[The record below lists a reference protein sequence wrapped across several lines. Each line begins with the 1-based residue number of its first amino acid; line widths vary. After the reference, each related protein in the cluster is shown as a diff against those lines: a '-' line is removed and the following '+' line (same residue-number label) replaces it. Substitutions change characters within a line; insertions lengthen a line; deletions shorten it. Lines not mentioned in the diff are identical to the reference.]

1 MTVPLFYWPERVRPS
16 RQIVSA
22 VGNTTDGFISRS
34 SYENDLPISG
44 ARNQLR
50 LAFGYHQSVDAAWAA
65 WIIQNLRRGWFSVP
79 LLTCPQLCN
88 GAALVAAE
96 AAYAQGLPFSTEE
109 YFSTGYGFRFNPTVD
124 VSTGV
129 LEGNSVVVLDES
141 RYPDE
146 LTHGKIFGM
155 GRAVYHVNEIERDG
169 DLATVTFSPPARR
182 DIEVGEEATL
192 RPSLICKPADV
203 SSFINAFEPA
213 DLIQPGELVMNEV
226 VDAAYL

>member
-1 MTVPLFYWPERVRPS
+1 MTVPLFDWPSRVRPS
-16 RQIVSA
+16 RQIVTA
-22 VGNTTDGFISRS
+22 IGNTADGFVSRS

-50 LAFGYHQSVDAAWAA
+50 LAFGYHQDIDATWAA
-65 WIIQNLRRGWFSVP
+65 WIIQNLRRGWFRVP

-96 AAYAQGLPFSTEE
+96 RSYPLGVPFSTGE
-109 YFSTGYGFRFNPTVD
+109 YFSTGYGFLFNPTVD

-141 RYPDE
+141 RYPNE
-146 LTHGKIFGM
+146 LMHGKVFGM

-182 DIEVGEEATL
+182 EIEAGEEATL
-192 RPSLICKPADV
+192 RPSLICKPANV
-203 SSFINAFEPA
+203 SSFVSAFEPA
-213 DLIQPGELVMNEV
+213 NLIQPGELIMNEV